1 MSTAATGRVAAIIPA
16 AGSGVR
22 LGADVPKAFLA
33 LDGFSLLTRSA
44 LAMSAVADVLI
55 IAAPADSLDEAAAQ
69 LAQVDAEIHIV
80 AGGEHRQES
89 VANALRM
96 VPEDVSIV
104 MVHDAA
110 RPLVP
115 IKVTKDIVEAVRNG
129 AKAVIPVLPLV
140 DTIKRVNNQGLA
152 IETVDR
158 NQLRR
163 VQTPQGFD
171 RATLDLAYQNPEV
184 VATDDAGLMDAL
196 GIAVSTVAGDE
207 RALKITTMSDVH
219 HALSLLEATSE

>member
-1 MSTAATGRVAAIIPA
+1 VAAIIPA

-22 LGADVPKAFLA
+22 LGADIPKAFLE
-33 LDGFSLLTRSA
+33 LGGLSLLTRSA
-44 LAMSAVADVLI
+44 LAMSTVADILI
-55 IAAPADSLDEAAAQ
+55 IAAPVDGLDEASAQ
-69 LAQVDAEIHIV
+69 VAQVDAEIHIV

-104 MVHDAA
+104 LVHDAA

-115 IKVTKDIVEAVRNG
+115 IEVTQNVVAAIRGG
-129 AKAVIPVLPLV
+129 AKAAIPVLPLV
-140 DTIKRVNNQGLA
+140 DTIKRVNNNGIA

-171 RATLDLAYQNPEV
+171 RTTLDLAYRNPEV

-196 GIAVSTVAGDE
+196 GIPVVTVAGDE
-207 RALKITTMSDVH
+207 RSLKITTMADVQ

>member
-33 LDGFSLLTRSA
+33 LGGLSLLTRSA
-44 LAMSAVADVLI
+44 LAMSTVADVLI
-55 IAAPADSLDEAAAQ
+55 IAAPDDSLDEASAQ

-104 MVHDAA
+104 LVHDAA

-115 IKVTKDIVEAVRNG
+115 IEVSQNVVAAIRNG

-140 DTIKRVNNQGLA
+140 DTIKRVNNNGIA

-196 GIAVSTVAGDE
+196 GIPVLTVAGDE
-207 RALKITTMSDVH
+207 RSLKITTMADVK

>member
-16 AGSGVR
+16 AGSGLR
-22 LGADVPKAFLA
+22 LGAEIPKAFLA
-33 LDGFSLLTRSA
+33 LGGLSLLTRSA
-44 LAMSAVADVLI
+44 LAMSTLADVLI
-55 IAAPADSLDEAAAQ
+55 VAAPADALDEASAQ

-96 VPEDVSIV
+96 VPADVSIV
-104 MVHDAA
+104 LVHDAA

-115 IKVTKDIVEAVRNG
+115 NEVTQNVVAAIRGG
-129 AKAVIPVLPLV
+129 AKAAIPVLPLV
-140 DTIKRVNNQGLA
+140 DTIKRVNNNGIA

-171 RATLDLAYQNPEV
+171 RVTLDLAYQNPEV

-196 GIAVSTVAGDE
+196 GIPVVTVAGDE
-207 RALKITTMSDVH
+207 RSLKITTMSDVQ

>member
-1 MSTAATGRVAAIIPA
+1 VAAIIPA

-22 LGADVPKAFLA
+22 LGADIPKAFLE
-33 LDGFSLLTRSA
+33 LGGLSLLTRSA
-44 LAMSAVADVLI
+44 LAMSTVADVLI
-55 IAAPADSLDEAAAQ
+55 IAAPVDGLDEAGAQ
-69 LAQVDAEIHIV
+69 VAQVDAEIHIV

-104 MVHDAA
+104 LVHDAA

-115 IKVTKDIVEAVRNG
+115 IEVTQNVVAAIRGG
-129 AKAVIPVLPLV
+129 AKAAIPVLPLV
-140 DTIKRVNNQGLA
+140 DTIKRVNNQGIA

-171 RATLDLAYQNPEV
+171 RATLDLAHRNPEV

-196 GIAVSTVAGDE
+196 GIPVVTVAGDE
-207 RALKITTMSDVH
+207 RSLKITTMADVQ

>member
-22 LGADVPKAFLA
+22 LGADVPKAFLE
-33 LDGFSLLTRSA
+33 LGGLSLLTRSA

-55 IAAPADSLDEAAAQ
+55 VAVPADSLGEASSQ
-69 LAQVDAEIHIV
+69 LAQVDAEIHVV

-104 MVHDAA
+104 LVHDAA

-115 IKVTKDIVEAVRNG
+115 IEVTQNIVAAIRSG
-129 AKAVIPVLPLV
+129 AKAAIPVLPLV
-140 DTIKRVNNQGLA
+140 DTIKRVNNQGIA

-196 GIAVSTVAGDE
+196 GIAVVTVAGDE
-207 RALKITTMSDVH
+207 RSLKITTMSDVQ
-219 HALSLLEATSE
+219 HAISLLEATFE

>member
-16 AGSGVR
+16 AGSGLR
-22 LGADVPKAFLA
+22 LGADVPKAFLE
-33 LDGFSLLTRSA
+33 LGGLSLLTRSA

-55 IAAPADSLDEAAAQ
+55 IAAPADSLDEASNQ
-69 LAQVDAEIHIV
+69 VAQVDAEIHIV
-80 AGGEHRQES
+80 TGGEHRQES

-104 MVHDAA
+104 LVHDAA

-115 IKVTKDIVEAVRNG
+115 IEVTQNVVAAIRGG

-140 DTIKRVNNQGLA
+140 DTIKRVNNQGIA

-196 GIAVSTVAGDE
+196 GIPVVTVAGDE
-207 RALKITTMSDVH
+207 RSLKITTMSDVQ

>member
-33 LDGFSLLTRSA
+33 LGGLSLLTRSA
-44 LAMSAVADVLI
+44 LAMSAVADILI
-55 IAAPADSLDEAAAQ
+55 IAAPADSLDEASNQ
-69 LAQVDAEIHIV
+69 VAQVDAEIHIV
-80 AGGEHRQES
+80 TGGEHRQES

-96 VPEDVSIV
+96 VPEDVSV
-104 MVHDAA
+104 VLVHDAA

-115 IKVTKDIVEAVRNG
+115 IEVTQNVVAAIRGG
-129 AKAVIPVLPLV
+129 AKAAIPVLPLV
-140 DTIKRVNNQGLA
+140 DTIKRVNNNGIA

-196 GIAVSTVAGDE
+196 GIPVVSVAGDE
-207 RALKITTMSDVH
+207 RSLKITTMSDVQ

>member
-1 MSTAATGRVAAIIPA
+1 MSSAATGRVAAIIPA

-22 LGADVPKAFLA
+22 LGADIPKAFLE
-33 LDGFSLLTRSA
+33 LGGLSLLTRSA
-44 LAMSAVADVLI
+44 LAMSTVADVLI
-55 IAAPADSLDEAAAQ
+55 IAAPVDGLDEASAQ

-89 VANALRM
+89 VAKALRM
-96 VPEDVSIV
+96 VPADVSIV
-104 MVHDAA
+104 LVHDAA

-115 IKVTKDIVEAVRNG
+115 IEVSQNVVAAIRAG
-129 AKAVIPVLPLV
+129 AKAAIPVLPLV
-140 DTIKRVNNQGLA
+140 DTIKRVNNNGIA

-196 GIAVSTVAGDE
+196 GIPVVTVAGDE
-207 RALKITTMSDVH
+207 RSLKITTMADVQ

>member
-1 MSTAATGRVAAIIPA
+1 MSSAATGRVAAIIPA

-22 LGADVPKAFLA
+22 LGADIPKAFLE
-33 LDGFSLLTRSA
+33 LGGLSLLTRSA
-44 LAMSAVADVLI
+44 LAMSTVADVLI
-55 IAAPADSLDEAAAQ
+55 IAAPVDGLDEASAQ

-89 VANALRM
+89 VAKALRM
-96 VPEDVSIV
+96 VPADVSIV
-104 MVHDAA
+104 LVHDAA

-115 IKVTKDIVEAVRNG
+115 IEVSQNVVAAIRAG
-129 AKAVIPVLPLV
+129 AKAAIPVLPLV
-140 DTIKRVNNQGLA
+140 DTIKRVNNNGIA

-171 RATLDLAYQNPEV
+171 RATLDLAYRNPEV

-196 GIAVSTVAGDE
+196 GIPVVTVAGDE
-207 RALKITTMSDVH
+207 RSLKITTMADVQ

>member
-22 LGADVPKAFLA
+22 LGADIPKAFLE
-33 LDGFSLLTRSA
+33 LGGLSLLTRSA
-44 LAMSAVADVLI
+44 LAMSTVADILI
-55 IAAPADSLDEAAAQ
+55 IAAPVDGLDEASAQ
-69 LAQVDAEIHIV
+69 VAQVDAEIHIV

-104 MVHDAA
+104 LVHDAA

-115 IKVTKDIVEAVRNG
+115 IEVSQNVVAAIRCG
-129 AKAVIPVLPLV
+129 AKAAIPVLPLV
-140 DTIKRVNNQGLA
+140 DTIKRVNNQGIA

-171 RATLDLAYQNPEV
+171 RATLDLAYRNPEV

-196 GIAVSTVAGDE
+196 GIPVVTVAGDE
-207 RALKITTMSDVH
+207 RSLKITTMADVQ

>member
-22 LGADVPKAFLA
+22 LGADVPKAFLE
-33 LDGFSLLTRSA
+33 LGGLSLLTRSA
-44 LAMSAVADVLI
+44 LAMSTVADVLI
-55 IAAPADSLDEAAAQ
+55 VAAPVDGLDEANAQ

-89 VANALRM
+89 VAKALRM
-96 VPEDVSIV
+96 VPADVSIV
-104 MVHDAA
+104 LVHDAA

-115 IKVTKDIVEAVRNG
+115 IEVTQNIVEAIRNG

-140 DTIKRVNNQGLA
+140 DTIKRVNNNGIA

-171 RATLDLAYQNPEV
+171 RATLDLAYENPEV

-196 GIAVSTVAGDE
+196 GIVVVTVAGDE
-207 RALKITTMSDVH
+207 RSLKITTMADVQ
-219 HALSLLEATSE
+219 HALSLLEETSE

>member
-1 MSTAATGRVAAIIPA
+1 MSSAATGRVAAIIPA

-22 LGADVPKAFLA
+22 LGADIPKAFLE
-33 LDGFSLLTRSA
+33 LGGLSLLTRSA
-44 LAMSAVADVLI
+44 LAMSTVADVLI
-55 IAAPADSLDEAAAQ
+55 IAAPVDGLDEASAQ
-69 LAQVDAEIHIV
+69 VAQVDAEIHIV

-104 MVHDAA
+104 LVHDAA

-115 IKVTKDIVEAVRNG
+115 IEVTQNVVAAIRSG
-129 AKAVIPVLPLV
+129 AKAAIPVLPLV
-140 DTIKRVNNQGLA
+140 DTIKRVNNQGIA

-171 RATLDLAYQNPEV
+171 RATLDLAYRNPEV

-196 GIAVSTVAGDE
+196 GIPVVTVAGDE
-207 RALKITTMSDVH
+207 RSLKITTMADVQ

>member
-1 MSTAATGRVAAIIPA
+1 MSSAATGRVAAIIPA

-22 LGADVPKAFLA
+22 LGADIPKAFLE
-33 LDGFSLLTRSA
+33 LGGLSLLTRSA
-44 LAMSAVADVLI
+44 LAMSTVADILI
-55 IAAPADSLDEAAAQ
+55 IAAPVDGLDEASAQ
-69 LAQVDAEIHIV
+69 VAQVDAEIHIV

-104 MVHDAA
+104 LVHDAA

-115 IKVTKDIVEAVRNG
+115 IEVTQNVVAAIRGG
-129 AKAVIPVLPLV
+129 AKAAIPVLPLV
-140 DTIKRVNNQGLA
+140 DTIKRVNNNGIA

-171 RATLDLAYQNPEV
+171 RATLDLAYKNPEV
-184 VATDDAGLMDAL
+184 VATDDAGLMDAM
-196 GIAVSTVAGDE
+196 GIPVVTVAGDE
-207 RALKITTMSDVH
+207 RSLKITTLSDVQ
-219 HALSLLEATSE
+219 HALSFLEATSE

>member
-1 MSTAATGRVAAIIPA
+1 MSSAATGRVAAIIPA

-55 IAAPADSLDEAAAQ
+55 VAAPADSLDEASAQ

-96 VPEDVSIV
+96 VPQDVSIV
-104 MVHDAA
+104 LVHDAA

-115 IKVTKDIVEAVRNG
+115 IKVTQDVVEAIRNG

-196 GIAVSTVAGDE
+196 GVAVSIVAGDE

-219 HALSLLEATSE
+219 HALSLLEASGE

>member
-55 IAAPADSLDEAAAQ
+55 VAAPADSLDEASAQ

-104 MVHDAA
+104 LVHDAA

-115 IKVTKDIVEAVRNG
+115 IKVTQDVVEAIRNG

-219 HALSLLEATSE
+219 HALRFLEANRE

>member
-55 IAAPADSLDEAAAQ
+55 VAAPADSLDEASAQ

-104 MVHDAA
+104 LVHDAA

-115 IKVTKDIVEAVRNG
+115 IKVTQDVVEAIRNG

-219 HALSLLEATSE
+219 HALSFLKANRE

>member
-22 LGADVPKAFLA
+22 LGADVPKAFLE
-33 LDGFSLLTRSA
+33 LGGLSLLTRSA
-44 LAMSAVADVLI
+44 LAMSTVADVLI
-55 IAAPADSLDEAAAQ
+55 VAAPVDGLDEASAQ

-89 VANALRM
+89 VAKALRM
-96 VPEDVSIV
+96 VPADVSIV
-104 MVHDAA
+104 LVHDAA

-115 IKVTKDIVEAVRNG
+115 IEVTQNIVEAIRNG

-140 DTIKRVNNQGLA
+140 DTIKRVNNNGIA

-171 RATLDLAYQNPEV
+171 RATLDLAYENPEV

-196 GIAVSTVAGDE
+196 GIVVVTVAGDE
-207 RALKITTMSDVH
+207 RSLKITTMADVQ
-219 HALSLLEATSE
+219 HALSLLEETSE

>member
-33 LDGFSLLTRSA
+33 LGGLSLLTRSA
-44 LAMSAVADVLI
+44 LAMSTVADVLI
-55 IAAPADSLDEAAAQ
+55 IAAPADSLNEASAQ

-96 VPEDVSIV
+96 VPKDVSIV
-104 MVHDAA
+104 LVHDAA

-115 IKVTKDIVEAVRNG
+115 IEVTQKVVAAIRSG

-140 DTIKRVNNQGLA
+140 DTIKRVNNNGIA

-171 RATLDLAYQNPEV
+171 RTTLDLAYQNPEV

-196 GIAVSTVAGDE
+196 GIPVLTVAGDE
-207 RALKITTMSDVH
+207 RSLKITTMADVH

>member
-1 MSTAATGRVAAIIPA
+1 MSAAATGRVAAIIPA

-22 LGADVPKAFLA
+22 LGADVPKAFLELA
-33 LDGFSLLTRSA
+33 GISLLTRSA
-44 LAMSAVADVLI
+44 LAMSSVVDVVI
-55 IAAPADSLDEAAAQ
+55 VAAPADALDAASNQ
-69 LAQVDAEIHIV
+69 LNEVDAEVHVV

-89 VANALRM
+89 VANALRV

-104 MVHDAA
+104 LVHDAA

-115 IKVTKDIVEAVRNG
+115 IEVTQNIVLAIRNG

-140 DTIKRVNNQGLA
+140 DTIKRVNNQNIA

-171 RATLDLAYQNPEV
+171 RGTLDLAYRNPEV

-196 GIAVSTVAGDE
+196 GIEVLTVLGDE
-207 RALKITTMSDVH
+207 RSLKITTMSDVNQ
-219 HALSLLEATSE
+219 ALNLLEVASE

>member
-1 MSTAATGRVAAIIPA
+1 MSSAATGRVAAIIPA

-22 LGADVPKAFLA
+22 LGADIPKAFLE
-33 LDGFSLLTRSA
+33 LGGLSLLTRSA

-55 IAAPADSLDEAAAQ
+55 IAAPIDGLDEASAQ
-69 LAQVDAEIHIV
+69 LSQVDAEIHIV

-96 VPEDVSIV
+96 VPEDVAIV
-104 MVHDAA
+104 LVHDAA

-115 IKVTKDIVEAVRNG
+115 MKVTQDVVSAVRNG
-129 AKAVIPVLPLV
+129 AKAVIPVISLV
-140 DTIKRVNNQGLA
+140 DTIKRVNNQGVA

-196 GIAVSTVAGDE
+196 GIPVVTVAGDE
-207 RALKITTMSDVH
+207 SSLKITTMSDVQ
-219 HALSLLEATSE
+219 HALSLLEAISE

>member
-22 LGADVPKAFLA
+22 LGADVPKAFLE
-33 LDGFSLLTRSA
+33 LGGLSLLTRSA

-55 IAAPADSLDEAAAQ
+55 IAAPADALDEASAQ

-96 VPEDVSIV
+96 IPQDVTIV
-104 MVHDAA
+104 LVHDAA

-115 IKVTKDIVEAVRNG
+115 IAVTQNIAAAVRNG
-129 AKAVIPVLPLV
+129 AKAAIPVLPLV
-140 DTIKRVNNQGLA
+140 DTIKRVNNQGIA

-196 GIAVSTVAGDE
+196 GIPVVTVAGDE
-207 RALKITTMSDVH
+207 RSLKITTMADVQ
-219 HALSLLEATSE
+219 HAISLLEATNE

>member
-22 LGADVPKAFLA
+22 LGADVPKAFLE
-33 LDGFSLLTRSA
+33 LGGLSLLTRSA
-44 LAMSAVADVLI
+44 LAMSTVADVLI
-55 IAAPADSLDEAAAQ
+55 IAAPVDGLDEASAQ
-69 LAQVDAEIHIV
+69 VAQVDAEIHIV

-104 MVHDAA
+104 LVHDAA

-115 IKVTKDIVEAVRNG
+115 FEVTQNVVAAIRGG
-129 AKAVIPVLPLV
+129 AKAAIPVLPLV
-140 DTIKRVNNQGLA
+140 DTIKRVNNQGIA

-171 RATLDLAYQNPEV
+171 RATLDLAYRNPEV

-196 GIAVSTVAGDE
+196 GIPVVTVAGDE
-207 RALKITTMSDVH
+207 RSLKITTMADVQ

>member
-1 MSTAATGRVAAIIPA
+1 VAAIIPA

-33 LDGFSLLTRSA
+33 LGGLSLLTRSA
-44 LAMSAVADVLI
+44 LAMSSVADVLI
-55 IAAPADSLDEAAAQ
+55 IAAPADELDEASAQ

-104 MVHDAA
+104 LVHDAA

-115 IKVTKDIVEAVRNG
+115 IEVTQNVVAAVRDG
-129 AKAVIPVLPLV
+129 AKAVIPVLSLV
-140 DTIKRVNNQGLA
+140 DTIKRVNNNGIA

-196 GIAVSTVAGDE
+196 GIPVLTVAGDE
-207 RALKITTMSDVH
+207 RSLKITTMSDVQ

>member
-33 LDGFSLLTRSA
+33 LGGLSLLTRSA
-44 LAMSAVADVLI
+44 LAMSAVADILI
-55 IAAPADSLDEAAAQ
+55 IAAPADSLEEASVQ
-69 LAQVDAEIHIV
+69 LSQVDAEIHIV

-96 VPEDVSIV
+96 VTEDVSIV
-104 MVHDAA
+104 LVHDAA

-115 IKVTKDIVEAVRNG
+115 IEVTQNVVAAIRNG
-129 AKAVIPVLPLV
+129 AKAAIPVLPLV
-140 DTIKRVNNQGLA
+140 DTIKRVNNNGIA

-196 GIAVSTVAGDE
+196 GIAVVTVAGDE
-207 RALKITTMSDVH
+207 RSLKITTMSDVK
-219 HALSLLEATSE
+219 HALSFLEEASE

>member
-33 LDGFSLLTRSA
+33 LGGLSLLTRSA
-44 LAMSAVADVLI
+44 LAMSTVADILI
-55 IAAPADSLDEAAAQ
+55 IAAPADSLDEASAQ

-104 MVHDAA
+104 LVHDAA

-115 IKVTKDIVEAVRNG
+115 VEVTQNVVAAIRSG

-140 DTIKRVNNQGLA
+140 DTIKRVNNQGVA

-171 RATLDLAYQNPEV
+171 RATLDLAYENPEV

-196 GIAVSTVAGDE
+196 GIPVLTVAGDE
-207 RALKITTMSDVH
+207 RSLKITTMADVK

>member
-33 LDGFSLLTRSA
+33 LGGLSLLTRSA
-44 LAMSAVADVLI
+44 LAMSTVADVLI
-55 IAAPADSLDEAAAQ
+55 VAAPANALNEASEQ
-69 LAQVDAEIHIV
+69 LTQVDAEIHIV

-104 MVHDAA
+104 LVHDAA

-115 IKVTKDIVEAVRNG
+115 IEVTQNVVAAIRNG

-140 DTIKRVNNQGLA
+140 DTIKRVNNQGIA

-171 RATLDLAYQNPEV
+171 RATLDLAYENPEV
-184 VATDDAGLMDAL
+184 VATDDAALMDAL
-196 GIAVSTVAGDE
+196 GIPVLTVAGDE
-207 RALKITTMSDVH
+207 RSLKITTMADVQ
-219 HALSLLEATSE
+219 HALSLLEATSD

>member
-33 LDGFSLLTRSA
+33 LGGLSLLTRSA

-55 IAAPADSLDEAAAQ
+55 IAAPAEALDEASVQ
-69 LAQVDAEIHIV
+69 LSQVDAEIHIV

-104 MVHDAA
+104 LVHDAA

-115 IKVTKDIVEAVRNG
+115 IEVTQNVVAAVRKG
-129 AKAVIPVLPLV
+129 AKAVVPVLSLV
-140 DTIKRVNNQGLA
+140 DTIKRVNNNGIA

-196 GIAVSTVAGDE
+196 GISVLTVAGDE
-207 RALKITTMSDVH
+207 RSLKITTMSDVQ
-219 HALSLLEATSE
+219 HAMSLLEATSE

>member
-33 LDGFSLLTRSA
+33 LGGLSLLTRSA
-44 LAMSAVADVLI
+44 LAMSAVADILI
-55 IAAPADSLDEAAAQ
+55 IAAPADSLDEASNQ
-69 LAQVDAEIHIV
+69 VAQVDAEIHIV
-80 AGGEHRQES
+80 TGGEHRQES

-96 VPEDVSIV
+96 VPEDVSV
-104 MVHDAA
+104 VLVHDAA

-115 IKVTKDIVEAVRNG
+115 IEVTQNVVAAIRGG

-140 DTIKRVNNQGLA
+140 DTIKRVNNQGIA

-196 GIAVSTVAGDE
+196 GIPVVSVAGDE
-207 RALKITTMSDVH
+207 RSLKITTMSDVQ

>member
-22 LGADVPKAFLA
+22 LGADIPKAFLE
-33 LDGFSLLTRSA
+33 LGGLSLLTRSA
-44 LAMSAVADVLI
+44 LAMSTVADILI
-55 IAAPADSLDEAAAQ
+55 IAAPVDGLDEAGMQ
-69 LAQVDAEIHIV
+69 VAQVDAEIHIV

-96 VPEDVSIV
+96 VPEDISIV
-104 MVHDAA
+104 LVHDAA

-115 IKVTKDIVEAVRNG
+115 IEVTQNVVAAIRGG
-129 AKAVIPVLPLV
+129 AKAAIPVLPIV
-140 DTIKRVNNQGLA
+140 DTIKRVNNNGIA

-196 GIAVSTVAGDE
+196 GIPVVTVAGDE
-207 RALKITTMSDVH
+207 RSLKITTMADVQ

>member
-33 LDGFSLLTRSA
+33 LGGLSLLTRSA

-55 IAAPADSLDEAAAQ
+55 VAAPADALDEASAQ

-96 VPEDVSIV
+96 VPEDVAIV
-104 MVHDAA
+104 LVHDAA

-115 IKVTKDIVEAVRNG
+115 VEVTQNVVAAIRGG

-140 DTIKRVNNQGLA
+140 DTIKRVNNNGIA

-196 GIAVSTVAGDE
+196 GIPVLTVAGDE
-207 RALKITTMSDVH
+207 RSLKITTMSDVQ

>member
-22 LGADVPKAFLA
+22 LGADIPKAFLA
-33 LDGFSLLTRSA
+33 LGGLSLLTRSA
-44 LAMSAVADVLI
+44 LAMSTVADVLI
-55 IAAPADSLDEAAAQ
+55 IAAPADGLDEAGLQ

-104 MVHDAA
+104 LVHDAA

-115 IKVTKDIVEAVRNG
+115 IEVTQNVVAAIRNG
-129 AKAVIPVLPLV
+129 AKAAIPVLPLV
-140 DTIKRVNNQGLA
+140 DTIKRVNNNGIA

-171 RATLDLAYQNPEV
+171 RVTLDLAYQNPEV

-196 GIAVSTVAGDE
+196 GIAVLTVPGDE
-207 RALKITTMSDVH
+207 RSLKITTMADVQ
-219 HALSLLEATSE
+219 HALSLLEVTGE